1 MNEKGADVDVAVK
14 IIGFVFLLLVFCRLH
29 RVVVFFGLVGLLYW
43 IASGQLPSPL
53 LERMLIGLL
62 IIFIGLVLTGLF
74 IDWVERP

>member
-14 IIGFVFLLLVFCRLH
+14 IIGFGFLILIFWAIL
-29 RVVVFFGLVGLLYW
+29 GLVGLLYW
-43 IASGQLPSPL
+43 MISGQLPSPL
-53 LERMLIGLL
+53 LERVLIGLF